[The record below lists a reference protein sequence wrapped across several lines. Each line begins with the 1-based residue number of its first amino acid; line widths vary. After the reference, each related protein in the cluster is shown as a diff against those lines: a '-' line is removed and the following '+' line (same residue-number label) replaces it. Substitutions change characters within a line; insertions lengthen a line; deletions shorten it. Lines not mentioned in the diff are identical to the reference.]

1 MYWYLL
7 KTILSSVLG
16 SSFYQWFKNTKVGV
30 WWQDK
35 LDDFMEYVSVKY
47 DINIAKR
54 ELNWLSQY
62 PALAARIQS
71 LESVAHPKCGLEEF
85 DGFHKLDQRIKKLEK
100 RIKKLEE

>member
-35 LDDFMEYVSVKY
+35 LDDFMEYVSTKY
-47 DINIAKR
+47 DITIAKR
-54 ELNWLSQY
+54 EINWLSQY
-62 PALAARIQS
+62 PNLKARIEE
-71 LESVAHPKCGLEEF
+71 LESIAHPKCGLEEF
-85 DGFHKLDQRIKKLEK
+85 DGYAKLDARIKRLQA

>member
-54 ELNWLSQY
+54 D
-62 PALAARIQS
+62 S
-71 LESVAHPKCGLEEF
+71 LVKEH
-85 DGFHKLDQRIKKLEK
+85 GFKAPDFNE
-100 RIKKLEE
+100 

>member
-35 LDDFMEYVSVKY
+35 LDDFMEYVSTKY

-54 ELNWLSQY
+54 ELSWLSQY
-62 PALAARIQS
+62 PALAERIRK

-85 DGFHKLDQRIKKLEK
+85 DGFTELDARFKKLEK